1 MDTLSA
7 DFELHVEPPVLSP
20 TAPLMSA
27 RELIARQFQEGASR
41 TLHHHQGTFY
51 RWARSH
57 YVEEAYEAIRATVYK
72 FLDGSLVQKNDKP
85 APFNPNKSKVAH
97 VLEALA
103 AETQLPTGTRAP
115 EWLDGAHHRP
125 AAEILSCRNGLL
137 HLPTR
142 KLIGHSPAF
151 FALNA
156 VDYAFDESAGE
167 PLEWLAFLRSIWGG
181 DTETIDT
188 LQELFGLLLTPDTS
202 HQKAFMLVGPKRSGK
217 GTIARVLTALLGRE
231 NVAGPT
237 LSALS
242 QNFGLAPLIGKPL
255 AIVSD
260 ARLGGRADVHVVAER
275 LLAITGEDSLTID
288 RKFRE
293 AWTGRLPT
301 RFFVLTNELP
311 RLTDA
316 SGALASRFV
325 VMVMDR
331 SFFGREDL
339 SLTERLLRE
348 LPAILLWAMKGR
360 DRLVERGHFKQPQ
373 SAMEAIEELGDLAS
387 PVGTFLRERCTV
399 DPYRGID
406 CGRLYEAWAAW
417 CSEQGRDHPGT
428 AQTFGRDLRA
438 AVPGLRVSQPRGD
451 DGARTRY
458 YQGVDLDV

>member
-1 MDTLSA
+1 MDAQTT
-7 DFELHVEPPVLSP
+7 DFEMHVDAPILSP
-20 TAPLMSA
+20 AAPLASA
-27 RELIARQFQEGASR
+27 RELIDRQFREGPSR
-41 TLHHHQGTFY
+41 TLHHHQGVFY

-57 YVEEAYEAIRATVYK
+57 YVEEAYEAMRASVYR
-72 FLDGSLVQKNDKP
+72 FLDGAQVEKNGEP

-103 AETQLPTGTRAP
+103 AEAQLPTETRPP
-115 EWLDGAHHRP
+115 EWLDGTDQWP
-125 AAEILSCRNGLL
+125 AAEILPCRNGLL

-142 KLIGHSPAF
+142 EMIGHSPAF
-151 FALNA
+151 FGLNA
-156 VDYAFDESAGE
+156 VDYGFDPSAGE
-167 PLEWLAFLRSIWGG
+167 PVEWLAFLRSIWGD
-181 DTETIDT
+181 DTETIET

-237 LSALS
+237 LGSLS

-260 ARLGGRADVHVVAER
+260 ARLGGRADVHVIAER

-301 RFFVLTNELP
+301 RFFILTNELP

-316 SGALASRFV
+316 SGALASRFIV
-325 VMVMDR
+325 LVMDR
-331 SFFGREDL
+331 SFFGQEDL
-339 SLTERLLRE
+339 GLTDRLLHE
-348 LPAILLWAMKGR
+348 LPGILLWAMDGR
-360 DRLVERGHFKQPQ
+360 DRLARRGHFHQPQ
-373 SAMEAIEELGDLAS
+373 SAMQAIEELGDLGS
-387 PVGTFLRERCTV
+387 PVGTFLRERCAL
-399 DPYRGID
+399 DPYRCVE
-406 CGRLYEAWAAW
+406 CGRLYEAWVRW
-417 CSEQGRDHPGT
+417 CQEQGRDHPGT

-438 AVPGLRVSQPRGD
+438 AVPGMRVSQVRGD
-451 DGARTRY
+451 DGVRARY
-458 YQGVDLDV
+458 YQGLDLDV